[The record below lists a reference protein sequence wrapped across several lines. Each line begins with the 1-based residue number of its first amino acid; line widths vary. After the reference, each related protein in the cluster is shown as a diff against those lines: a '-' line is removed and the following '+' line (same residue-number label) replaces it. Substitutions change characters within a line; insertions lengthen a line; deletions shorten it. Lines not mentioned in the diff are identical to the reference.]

1 MHMYNIMHNFS
12 TDNNSSGSQILNLQ
26 SNKVIGIHN
35 KSSINYNIGTLLQL
49 PIKDFINQNLHQK
62 IEKKSILIH
71 KIEYMIIKELG
82 KGSFGKVY
90 QVLRKLDNKLFS
102 IKEIL
107 IKNETEDKIKEFQ
120 KEADIL
126 SKFNCDNI
134 IKYYDSSKDENN
146 IYILIEFCQGENLR
160 NFIDKYKED
169 NISIKED
176 ILKKYNKT
184 NMYRNKRNT

>member
-1 MHMYNIMHNFS
+1 MHNFS
-12 TDNNSSGSQILNLQ
+12 TDNNSSGSPILNLQ

-90 QVLRKLDNKLFS
+90 QVLRKLDHKYYA
-102 IKEIL
+102 IKEI
-107 IKNETEDKIKEFQ
+107 
-120 KEADIL
+120 
-126 SKFNCDNI
+126 
-134 IKYYDSSKDENN
+134 
-146 IYILIEFCQGENLR
+146 
-160 NFIDKYKED
+160 
-169 NISIKED
+169 SIK
-176 ILKKYNKT
+176 K
-184 NMYRNKRNT
+184 NKR